1 MSEDR
6 EYIFRLYVAGSSPQ
20 STRALTN
27 LKAICESHLPGRYAL
42 TVVDLYE
49 QKEAGRADRIVVLPT
64 LIRHSPLPVRR
75 LIGDLSRTEYVL
87 EDLDLP
93 TGTPSP

>member
-1 MSEDR
+1 MSEEL
-6 EYIFRLYVAGSSPQ
+6 EYILRLYVAGSSPQ
-20 STRALTN
+20 STRAITN
-27 LKAICESHLPGRYAL
+27 IKSICESHLKGRYAL

-49 QKEAGRADRIVVLPT
+49 QKEGGRADRVVVVPT

-75 LIGDLSRTEYVL
+75 LIGDLSRTERVL

-93 TGTPSP
+93 ARPPSP

>member
-1 MSEDR
+1 MSEER

-20 STRALTN
+20 STRAITN
-27 LKAICESHLPGRYAL
+27 LKAICESRLPGRYAL

-49 QKEAGRADRIVVLPT
+49 QKEGGRADRVVVVPT

-75 LIGDLSRTEYVL
+75 LIGDLSNTERVL

-93 TGTPSP
+93 AGPPSK

>member
-1 MSEDR
+1 MSENS
-6 EYIFRLYVAGSSPQ
+6 EYILRLYVAGSSPQ
-20 STRALTN
+20 STRAITN
-27 LKAICESHLPGRYAL
+27 IKAICESHLKGRYAL

-49 QKEAGRADRIVVLPT
+49 QKEAGRADRVVVVPT

-75 LIGDLSRTEYVL
+75 LLGDLSRTERVL

-93 TGTPSP
+93 TGPPST